1 MRNPQIDDPELG
13 GLHCT
18 GIFKNNANDTA
29 NEAQSMKD
37 LLDMVNPTNQEAY
50 QTMLFSQK
58 FKDPIV
64 EREYQEYFK
73 AQIIEIAGYG
83 IVECVVIVLIGA
95 VPALINGL
103 SNLD

>member
-1 MRNPQIDDPELG
+1 
-13 GLHCT
+13 
-18 GIFKNNANDTA
+18 
-29 NEAQSMKD
+29 
-37 LLDMVNPTNQEAY
+37 
-50 QTMLFSQK
+50 MLFSQK

-103 SNLD
+103 STLD